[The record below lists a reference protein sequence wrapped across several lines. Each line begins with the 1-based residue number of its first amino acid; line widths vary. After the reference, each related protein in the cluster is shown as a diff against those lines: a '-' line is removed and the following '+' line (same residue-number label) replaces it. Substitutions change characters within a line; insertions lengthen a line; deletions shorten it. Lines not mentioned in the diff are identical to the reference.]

1 MSDLVTSAEAG
12 RRPGTSAR
20 VLLFLLTLAGSWV
33 LLLLGFPPGAPDRLP
48 VLTIALTLALWT
60 ARRPEHGIVAFCF
73 LFPCTGLL
81 VRLFGGTDP
90 STWPALLFG
99 GLAAGW
105 TFRFIY
111 DFESRPEPSAVD
123 RPLAALLAV
132 WCAATLLAVCRAR
145 TLWAIGHG
153 LAGRAVNSE
162 GLQDAEAV
170 RESVFA
176 LSSLAAGAALFFLL
190 RRAGVSLRAR
200 AVGAA
205 LWGVSASALAAGFQ
219 RIGLLPPETRG
230 FWKLTGRL
238 GGGAVDPNSLGL
250 LCALVL
256 VVVLTPAIRGGPK
269 GGLEIGRSAL
279 WVAGLVLSGSRSGL
293 LLLVLALLILMAARG
308 VSPRV
313 RLAGAVALA
322 AVLIVIGLLVLRAAP
337 GTVGGRLAE
346 SFDPKLPFEYR
357 VSERPALWRAA
368 MRLFRSHPLEG
379 AGMGAFAWRLPDLVK
394 EENRRLPMRD
404 NPGSAYIQAL
414 AETGLIGFLV
424 TVGFVVSLARQA
436 LAALRRPAEGAS
448 AGASV
453 GLVAFLLTLAI
464 GSHWF
469 APDVSLLFF
478 LLASTVVASG
488 SPERPAAARV
498 ARGAVWLYGAAAV
511 AGMLLTARPE
521 ETFRYRPRIGFYAP
535 EPGPKG
541 PVCWTR
547 RFFALWLG
555 PGQSQRLRLAHF
567 APESRPLDVEAAIDG
582 RIVWHRSLAPGE
594 ATHLILSG
602 SSQRPQAVVFRV
614 SRAFVP
620 RRWGLSEDRRELGLL
635 SAEE

>member
-1 MSDLVTSAEAG
+1 MSDPVTSAAEAG
-12 RRPGTSAR
+12 RRPGTGAR

-48 VLTIALTLALWT
+48 VLAIALALALWT

-111 DFESRPEPSAVD
+111 DFESRPEPSGVD

-176 LSSLAAGAALFFLL
+176 LSSLAAGAALFFLV
-190 RRAGVSLRAR
+190 RRAGASLRAR

-205 LWGVSASALAAGFQ
+205 LWGVSASALAAGLQ

-250 LCALVL
+250 LCALAL
-256 VVVLTPAIRGGPK
+256 VVVLTPAIRGGPQR
-269 GGLEIGRSAL
+269 GLQVGRVAL
-279 WVAGLVLSGSRSGL
+279 LVAGLVLSGSRSGL
-293 LLLVLALLILMAARG
+293 LLLVLALFLLMAARG

-313 RLAGAVALA
+313 RVAGAVALA
-322 AVLIVIGLLVLRAAP
+322 GVLIVIGLLVVRAAP

-346 SFDPKLPFEYR
+346 SFDPKLPIEYR

-368 MRLFRSHPLEG
+368 MRLFRSHPIEG
-379 AGMGAFAWRLPDLVK
+379 AGMGAFAWRLPDLVR

-404 NPGSAYIQAL
+404 NPGSAYVQAL
-414 AETGLIGFLV
+414 AETGVIGFLL
-424 TVGFVVSLARQA
+424 TVG
-436 LAALRRPAEGAS
+436 
-448 AGASV
+448 
-453 GLVAFLLTLAI
+453 
-464 GSHWF
+464 
-469 APDVSLLFF
+469 
-478 LLASTVVASG
+478 
-488 SPERPAAARV
+488 
-498 ARGAVWLYGAAAV
+498 
-511 AGMLLTARPE
+511 
-521 ETFRYRPRIGFYAP
+521 
-535 EPGPKG
+535 
-541 PVCWTR
+541 
-547 RFFALWLG
+547 
-555 PGQSQRLRLAHF
+555 
-567 APESRPLDVEAAIDG
+567 
-582 RIVWHRSLAPGE
+582 
-594 ATHLILSG
+594 
-602 SSQRPQAVVFRV
+602 
-614 SRAFVP
+614 
-620 RRWGLSEDRRELGLL
+620 
-635 SAEE
+635 